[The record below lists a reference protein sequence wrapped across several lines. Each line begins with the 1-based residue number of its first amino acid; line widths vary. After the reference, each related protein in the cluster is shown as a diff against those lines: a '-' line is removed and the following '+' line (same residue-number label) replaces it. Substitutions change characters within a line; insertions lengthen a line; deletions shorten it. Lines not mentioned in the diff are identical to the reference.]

1 MQARPIVRRPPGSK
15 QDLPEDMHPLLRRI
29 FSARHVSS
37 PADLDYSLER
47 LHSYESLGGID
58 RAVDLLSRAIS
69 ESRRLMIIADYDV
82 DGATACAVGM
92 RALKS
97 MGAPAVEYLVP
108 DRFKHGYGLSP
119 DVVELAAERKPDI
132 LITVDNGISS
142 VEGAARA
149 AALGME
155 VIITDHHLPG
165 AILPKA
171 AAIVD
176 PNLPG
181 DAFPSKALAGVGVM
195 FYVMAALRAKL
206 RALDWFVRTGIAE
219 PNLAVLLDLVALGT
233 VADVVPLDANNRVL
247 VAQGLERIRAGR
259 CVPGI
264 TALLRAARR
273 ASTAAGASDLGYA
286 VGPRLN
292 AAGRLT
298 DMTVGIECLL
308 ADDEF
313 EAQRLARELNALN
326 QERREIQADMQRQAL
341 DELANLDPVPGQAPA
356 GLCIFNEDWHAGVV
370 GVLASQLKEQ
380 LQRPVVAFAR
390 EADGMLKGS
399 GRSIRGVHLRDV
411 LADVSAQ
418 EPEVIHR
425 FGGHAMAAGLSLQE
439 DRLPRF
445 RELFESCVTRYMQNL
460 EAPAVLF
467 TDGELTPG
475 DFNLETAAM
484 LRDAGP
490 WGQEFPEPVFD
501 GEFTVVGSRV
511 VGDKHLKLQ
520 LEIGGVPRSLD
531 AIAFNLASDE
541 ALQDA
546 RQIRAAY
553 RLDVNEYN
561 GRRSLQL
568 VIEQAER
575 TG

>member
-1 MQARPIVRRPPGSK
+1 
-15 QDLPEDMHPLLRRI
+15 MHPLLRRI

-37 PADLDYSLER
+37 PAELDYSLER

-58 RAVDLLSRAIS
+58 RAIDLLSRAIA

-119 DVVELAAERKPDI
+119 DVVDLAAERKPDI

-142 VEGAARA
+142 IEGAARA
-149 AALGME
+149 ATLGME

-165 AILPKA
+165 TALPEA
-171 AAIVD
+171 AAIVN

-206 RALDWFVRTGIAE
+206 RALDWFARNRIAE
-219 PNLAVLLDLVALGT
+219 PHLAVLLDLVALGT

-273 ASTAAGASDLGYA
+273 SNTAAGASDLGYA

-341 DELANLDPVPGQAPA
+341 DELATLDPVPGQAPA

-390 EADGMLKGS
+390 EAGGMLKGS

-418 EPEVIHR
+418 EPELIHR

-439 DRLPRF
+439 HRLPRF
-445 RELFESCVTRYMQNL
+445 RELFESCVTRHMQNL

-467 TDGELTPG
+467 TDGELAPG
-475 DFNLETAAM
+475 DFNLETAIM

-490 WGQEFPEPVFD
+490 WGQEFPEPLFD

-546 RQIRAAY
+546 REIRAAY